1 MKMPQDCASEKVNG
15 SLPEKSKPLMKAS
28 YKLLAHEA
36 KMPEARFSKAPAILN
51 REFQLD
57 IWNKLSE
64 HIVHIDGVT
73 GSSPVATTNPKK
85 S

>member
-1 MKMPQDCASEKVNG
+1 MNG
-15 SLPEKSKPLMKAS
+15 SLPEKSKPLMKAR
-28 YKLLAHEA
+28 YKPLAHEA

-64 HIVHIDGVT
+64 HFVT
-73 GSSPVATTNPKK
+73 FFKL
-85 S
+85 